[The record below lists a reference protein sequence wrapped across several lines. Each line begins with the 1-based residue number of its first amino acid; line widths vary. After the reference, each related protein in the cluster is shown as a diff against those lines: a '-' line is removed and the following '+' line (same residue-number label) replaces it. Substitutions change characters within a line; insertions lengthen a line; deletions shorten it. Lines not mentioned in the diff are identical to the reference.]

1 MRDPLFQRPRSNFEI
16 GGGGGHKTFFL
27 LILYNFKN
35 IGRARAPPR
44 GPQPPLLRGPCVCRI
59 SVIIIYKLDDVD
71 ISRNLVGSLSLANE
85 QLFTEVEV
93 NRPGYSPS
101 HECGEV
107 NILGFS
113 PTLR

>member
-1 MRDPLFQRPRSNFEI
+1 MERVFS
-16 GGGGGHKTFFL
+16 FL
-27 LILYNFKN
+27 LWPVKTRTD
-35 IGRARAPPR
+35 RANEANKMFR
-44 GPQPPLLRGPCVCRI
+44 GPYGYLWTGNDQ
-59 SVIIIYKLDDVD
+59 SQHAKSASHIIIETSIYKLGDVG
-71 ISRNLVGSLSLANE
+71 ISSNLIGSLSLTNE

-101 HECGEV
+101 RECGEM

>member
-1 MRDPLFQRPRSNFEI
+1 MKENILI
-16 GGGGGHKTFFL
+16 VFFSL
-27 LILYNFKN
+27 VHEPTLN
-35 IGRARAPPR
+35 I
-44 GPQPPLLRGPCVCRI
+44 
-59 SVIIIYKLDDVD
+59 
-71 ISRNLVGSLSLANE
+71 E

-101 HECGEV
+101 CECGEV